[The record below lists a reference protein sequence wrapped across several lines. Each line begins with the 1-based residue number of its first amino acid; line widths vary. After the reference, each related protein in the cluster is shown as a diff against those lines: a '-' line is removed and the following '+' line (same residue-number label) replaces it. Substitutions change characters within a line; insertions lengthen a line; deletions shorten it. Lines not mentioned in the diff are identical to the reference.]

1 MVDEYSIVQR
11 AKSLGYQAEVF
22 SVKAKNLQIKRGEQ
36 FYSFNL
42 TDYGYG
48 VRVFK
53 DNKTGFAYS
62 TALDDKVLDL
72 AIESAKASKEDKF
85 NVIPSPEK
93 VEKIRL
99 KYFELD
105 EAREKAKEYAEALG
119 EVRNFANV
127 IGEYYDFTVSQ
138 IKVVNT
144 EGVDV
149 TEERSLG
156 SVSLVFN
163 FKRDAF
169 ITPEFYEGVTV
180 RDLSKLDVEKI
191 KDEVTKKNEI
201 YKRRVV
207 LDRKFKEAIFTPK
220 AVASLLSPLL
230 SYAVSLENVYRG
242 KSTLKEGELL
252 NDKINIYD
260 NPLIEWA
267 PYSRSFDGEGLPS
280 KKVCIIDKG
289 KVTTFLSNTYWSR
302 KAGKEN
308 THSSSRSYSSPPV
321 ISSSVLDIDVA
332 ANVEDDVI
340 VVDQVQGVHTSNFDT
355 GEFSVVGSVAWY
367 DGVAVRE
374 VVITGTLKEMLK
386 GIIGGIGV
394 KDLKGNVYT
403 RSLKISGIN
412 IA

>member
-53 DNKTGFAYS
+53 DGKTGFAYS

-169 ITPEFYEGVTV
+169 ITPE
-180 RDLSKLDVEKI
+180 
-191 KDEVTKKNEI
+191 
-201 YKRRVV
+201 
-207 LDRKFKEAIFTPK
+207 
-220 AVASLLSPLL
+220 
-230 SYAVSLENVYRG
+230 
-242 KSTLKEGELL
+242 
-252 NDKINIYD
+252 
-260 NPLIEWA
+260 
-267 PYSRSFDGEGLPS
+267 
-280 KKVCIIDKG
+280 
-289 KVTTFLSNTYWSR
+289 
-302 KAGKEN
+302 
-308 THSSSRSYSSPPV
+308 
-321 ISSSVLDIDVA
+321 
-332 ANVEDDVI
+332 
-340 VVDQVQGVHTSNFDT
+340 
-355 GEFSVVGSVAWY
+355 
-367 DGVAVRE
+367 
-374 VVITGTLKEMLK
+374 
-386 GIIGGIGV
+386 
-394 KDLKGNVYT
+394 
-403 RSLKISGIN
+403 
-412 IA
+412 